1 MIYVDEYSIPYV
13 LGENDIDYKG
23 DFVFMGYYVTN
34 MEDKENCYELICD
47 VGGMIIFK
55 GEKCIHFREKL
66 NIDNYNLVLMHYK
79 IDN

>member
-34 MEDKENCYELICD
+34 MEDKENCYECESDAGTDITSAEHILRINYR
-47 VGGMIIFK
+47 
-55 GEKCIHFREKL
+55 REKWK
-66 NIDNYNLVLMHYK
+66 NICWF
-79 IDN
+79 